1 MEYKLYK
8 EATKVASRS
17 IHIIGATRSGTT
29 LFEQLISSLKNV
41 ECYDEP
47 ALLRILF
54 PLIKHLSKKE
64 FQILFEGYL
73 FEERM
78 MYSIPGRN
86 INLNKFDMSSI
97 YNSKD
102 KQEIERRLSKS
113 YRRLEI
119 FPKAIKS
126 SIAFKQ
132 VEISQYLR
140 EFVNYYP
147 GIRTILL
154 IRNPKGIVNSI
165 NKKKWFSDQQLFNN
179 SGKWFFKKG
188 ENWNIPD
195 WLENSK
201 IQKFLQMNETNRA
214 LLYYQSEY
222 KNFIKCLKIK
232 KFKPLIIDYD
242 DFTRNPYS
250 IFSATTKAI
259 NENYGKLTNKILKS
273 IKLNS
278 SSQKNLINY
287 DKKLFENCNKLYEI
301 CYSLII

>member
-1 MEYKLYK
+1 MKYKLYK
-8 EATKVASRS
+8 EASEIVSNS

-47 ALLRILF
+47 ALLRVLL
-54 PLIKHLSKKE
+54 PLIGSIPKKE
-64 FQILFEGYL
+64 FQILFEAYL

-102 KQEIERRLSKS
+102 KKEIESRLSKS

-132 VEISQYLR
+132 VEISQYLK
-140 EFVNYYP
+140 EFIDYYP
-147 GIRTILL
+147 KMRTILL
-154 IRNPKGIVNSI
+154 IRSPEGVINSI
-165 NKKKWFSDQQLFNN
+165 NQKKWFSDEQLFNN
-179 SGKWFFKKG
+179 SGKWFFKRG
-188 ENWNIPD
+188 TNWNIPD
-195 WLENSK
+195 WLENNERK
-201 IQKFLQMNETNRA
+201 KFLKMNETDRA
-214 LLYYQSEY
+214 LFYYQSEY
-222 KNFIKCLKIK
+222 KNFIKCLKLK

-242 DFTRNPYS
+242 DFTKNPDL
-250 IFSATTKAI
+250 IFSSKITS
-259 NENYGKLTNKILKS
+259 TN
-273 IKLNS
+273 
-278 SSQKNLINY
+278 
-287 DKKLFENCNKLYEI
+287 
-301 CYSLII
+301 

>member
-1 MEYKLYK
+1 MKYKLYK
-8 EATKVASRS
+8 EASEIVSNS

-47 ALLRILF
+47 ALLRVLL
-54 PLIKHLSKKE
+54 PLIGSIPKKE
-64 FQILFEGYL
+64 FQILFEAYL

-102 KQEIERRLSKS
+102 KKEIESRLSKS

-140 EFVNYYP
+140 EFIDYYP
-147 GIRTILL
+147 MMRTILL
-154 IRNPKGIVNSI
+154 IRSPEGVINSI
-165 NKKKWFSDQQLFNN
+165 NQKKWFSDEQLFNN
-179 SGKWFFKKG
+179 SGKWFFKRG
-188 ENWNIPD
+188 TNWNIPD
-195 WLENSK
+195 WLENNERK
-201 IQKFLQMNETNRA
+201 KFLKMNETDRA
-214 LLYYQSEY
+214 LFYYQSEY
-222 KNFIKCLKIK
+222 KNFIKCLKLK

-242 DFTRNPYS
+242 DFTKNPDL
-250 IFSATTKAI
+250 IFSSTTKSI
-259 NENYGKLTNKILKS
+259 KENYGKLTNKILRS
-273 IKLNS
+273 IRINS
-278 SSQKNLINY
+278 SSQKNLIDF
-287 DKKLFENCNKLYEI
+287 DKKLLENCKKLYEI
-301 CYSLII
+301 CYSSII